1 MASGENY
8 KVTVTLSAND
18 KNLSK
23 TLSQVY
29 GKTDSFLGKL
39 KNSAVFGAFA
49 SVGAKALNTVTSA
62 ISGTISELSTSNV
75 AWKTFEGNM
84 QMLGQSSSEISKTKK
99 ALQQYAT
106 QTIYSASDMSSTY
119 SQLAA
124 VGTKNC
130 LQLVKG
136 FGGLA
141 AAAENPKQA
150 MKTLSQQG
158 TQMAAKP
165 KVAWQD
171 FKLMVEQTP
180 AGIAAVARQMG
191 MSTSELVSA
200 VQDGKVK
207 TEDFFDAV
215 AKVGTNDSFTKLA
228 TQYKSVGQAMDG
240 LQETLANKLNPAF
253 DKLSQ
258 IGIDAI
264 SGIIDKL
271 DGFDASILTKG
282 IDKAVNT
289 IKKFAKAFESTGAI
303 KAFKNALSDVKDAV
317 ENVLSAFKNTGLV
330 EKFGQVFGNIVK
342 FVSQAIS
349 AVSKFIGKLN
359 GAQLSGIVGSVLGVV
374 GGFKAFEAIKEI
386 NPFGIFK
393 ANAEEGLEG
402 TVKTARKSKSKLAQV
417 IRSVGLSVKDIGLG
431 IKSAFQGIGQALSG
445 TFKNLAQMLKVAN
458 PVNILALGGALF
470 MVAAGIALI
479 GQTGNGLS
487 VIAESLGKAFSAVIA
502 TTIDAITQ
510 AMVTLAPVLPTI
522 CAGFAQLS
530 PLVTAFGDAISQ
542 VIEAVGNAVSQIASV
557 LPPLIESI
565 GNAISGIAT
574 AIAPIVETLSTAFTN
589 VVQIVANAIV
599 QIVQALAP
607 YAPAIEEIVQATSE
621 AIQSICDA
629 FSNLVQNIAPII
641 ESVKD
646 LVQQLGDSISQVF
659 QSMSDVITSFG
670 NAVSGILDSVAGV
683 IDSIGTAALN
693 AGNGFKQL
701 ANGIKTITNL
711 NLLDMAASLA
721 AVATG
726 VGAIATA
733 SSGLGDAGSQIMNL
747 AIGLGMIVG
756 YVDSLNA
763 VASIM
768 PTVIGSFNNIGSIA
782 GPLATAGVAMSQFAS
797 SATAML
803 GASTLASASLA
814 MLTAITSS
822 VGSSFSSLSSV
833 VQSTANAIGTSLT
846 AAVAKG
852 VVAGQQL
859 GNNFKNGL
867 QSGLTQSVS
876 IARSMSSNIISALR
890 SASSGA
896 YNCGVMIGNGLANG
910 MASTLGRVSAIA
922 SRLAQEAEKA
932 TRAAAKVKSPS
943 RVFMKI
949 GHYIGEGFAIGIEST
964 ARQVQKASEAIVS
977 IPSAQ
982 SLSSMGLSVNGIS
995 DVGTSTFDYNTNNQ
1009 YEFVSKIQIDG
1020 RELARTTN
1028 KYYEDELSKS
1038 AKFKNKLVGVR

>member
-8 KVTVTLSAND
+8 KVNVTLSAND

-23 TLSQVY
+23 TLSSVTKQS
-29 GKTDSFLGKL
+29 DSFLSKL

-49 SVGAKALNTVTSA
+49 SVGASAMHTVTSA
-62 ISGTISELSTSNV
+62 ISGTISELSASNV

-84 QMLGQSSSEISKTKK
+84 QMLGQSSSEINKTKK

-106 QTIYSASDMSSTY
+106 QTIYSASDMSQTY
-119 SQLAA
+119 SQFAA

-141 AAAENPKQA
+141 SAAENPQQA

-165 KVAWQD
+165 MVAWQD
-171 FKLMVEQTP
+171 FKLMLEQTP
-180 AGIAAVARQMG
+180 AGIAAVAREMG

-200 VQDGKVK
+200 VQSGTVK
-207 TEDFFDAV
+207 TEDFFNAV
-215 AKVGTNDSFTKLA
+215 EKAGNSKAFTKMA
-228 TQYKSVGQAMDG
+228 TEYKSVGQAMDG
-240 LQETLANKLNPAF
+240 LQETLANKLMPAY

-258 IGIDAI
+258 IGIKAL
-264 SGIIDKL
+264 SAIIDGL
-271 DGFDASILTKG
+271 DGFDANILTNG
-282 IDKAVNT
+282 IDKVIDT
-289 IKKFAKAFESTGAI
+289 FKRFGKAFENTGAI
-303 KAFKNALSDVKDAV
+303 KAFKQALSDVGGAIKNVMSQLKD
-317 ENVLSAFKNTGLV
+317 SGLI
-330 EKFGQVFGNIVK
+330 EKFGQAFGQVVK

-479 GQTGNGLS
+479 GESGNGLS
-487 VIAESLGKAFSAVIA
+487 SIAESLGKAFSEVIA
-502 TTIDAITQ
+502 TTIDAVTQ
-510 AMVTLAPVLPTI
+510 ALIALAPVLPTI
-522 CAGFAQLS
+522 CDAFAQLS
-530 PLVTAFGDAISQ
+530 PLVEAFGDAFGT
-542 VIEAVGNAVSQIASV
+542 VIESVGNAIANIV
-557 LPPLIESI
+557 NAIGPVIES
-565 GNAISGIAT
+565 
-574 AIAPIVETLSTAFTN
+574 
-589 VVQIVANAIV
+589 VVQIIANAIV
-599 QIVQALAP
+599 QIVQAIAP
-607 YAPAIEEIVQATSE
+607 FAPAIADMVQAISD

-629 FSNLVQNIAPII
+629 FIALVQNIQPIV

-659 QSMSDVITSFG
+659 ESASDVITSFG
-670 NAVSGILDSVAGV
+670 DAVSGILDSLAGV
-683 IDSIGTAALN
+683 IDSIGQSALN
-693 AGNGFKQL
+693 AGKGFKEL
-701 ANGIKTITNL
+701 AKGIQIITGL
-711 NLLDMAASLA
+711 NLLDMAASLG

-733 SSGLGDAGSQIMNL
+733 SSGIGDAGTQIMNL
-747 AIGLGMIVG
+747 AIGLGLLVG
-756 YVDSLNA
+756 YTDSLSGL
-763 VASIM
+763 ASVM
-768 PTVIGSFNNIGSIA
+768 PSVISSFSGIESIS
-782 GPLATAGVAMSQFAS
+782 GPLASASGAMVQFAS
-797 SATAML
+797 SASGL
-803 GASTLASASLA
+803 
-814 MLTAITSS
+814 
-822 VGSSFSSLSSV
+822 VGSTTVASSALIALGV
-833 VQSTANAIGTSLT
+833 ALTQVAIQGGQAGT
-846 AAVAKG
+846 
-852 VVAGQQL
+852 QL
-859 GNNFKNGL
+859 GTKFKTGL

-876 IARSMSSNIISALR
+876 VARSMSRSITSALK

-896 YNCGVMIGNGLANG
+896 YTVGQMIGNGLANG

-922 SRLAQEAEKA
+922 TRLAQEAEKA
-932 TRAAAKVKSPS
+932 TRAAAKVHSPS
-943 RVFMKI
+943 RVFMAI
-949 GHYIGEGFAIGIEST
+949 GNYIGEGFAIGIEQT
-964 ARQVQKASEAIVS
+964 ARMVRKATESIVS
-977 IPSAQ
+977 IPNAQ
-982 SLSSMGLSVNGIS
+982 SFDGYGFRMDGVSNVN
-995 DVGTSTFDYNTNNQ
+995 STTYDFNSNQ
-1009 YEFVSKIQIDG
+1009 SFTFNSTLTLDG
-1020 RELARTTN
+1020 RTLAKASNRYTEEELN
-1028 KYYEDELSKS
+1028 KS
-1038 AKFKNKLVGVR
+1038 AKFKDRLAGVV

>member
-1 MASGENY
+1 MMASGENY
-8 KVTVTLSAND
+8 KVNVTLSAND

-23 TLSQVY
+23 TLSSVTKQS
-29 GKTDSFLGKL
+29 DSFLSKL

-49 SVGAKALNTVTSA
+49 SVGASAMRTVTSA
-62 ISGTISELSTSNV
+62 ISGTISELSSSNV

-84 QMLGQSSSEISKTKK
+84 QMLGQSSGEINKTKK

-106 QTIYSASDMSSTY
+106 QTIYSASDMSQTY

-141 AAAENPKQA
+141 SAAENPQQA

-165 KVAWQD
+165 MVAWQD
-171 FKLMVEQTP
+171 FKLMLEQTP
-180 AGIAAVARQMG
+180 AGIAAVAREMG

-200 VQDGKVK
+200 VQSGTVK
-207 TEDFFDAV
+207 TEDFFNAV
-215 AKVGTNDSFTKLA
+215 EKAGNSKAFTKMA
-228 TQYKSVGQAMDG
+228 TEYKSVGQAMDG
-240 LQETLANKLNPAF
+240 LQETLANKLMPAY

-258 IGIDAI
+258 IGIKAL
-264 SGIIDKL
+264 SSIIDGL
-271 DGFDASILTKG
+271 DGFDANILTNG
-282 IDKAVNT
+282 IDKVIDT
-289 IKKFAKAFESTGAI
+289 FKRFGKAFANTGAI
-303 KAFKNALSDVKDAV
+303 KAFKQALSDVGDAIK
-317 ENVLSAFKNTGLV
+317 NVMSQLKGSGMI
-330 EKFGQVFGNIVK
+330 EKFGQAFGQVVK

-479 GQTGNGLS
+479 GESGNGLS
-487 VIAESLGKAFSAVIA
+487 SIAESLGKAFSEVIA
-502 TTIDAITQ
+502 TTIDAVTQ
-510 AMVTLAPVLPTI
+510 ALIALAPVLPTI
-522 CAGFAQLS
+522 CDAFAQLS
-530 PLVTAFGDAISQ
+530 PLVEAFGDAFGT
-542 VIEAVGNAVSQIASV
+542 VIESVGNAIANIV
-557 LPPLIESI
+557 NAIGPVIES
-565 GNAISGIAT
+565 
-574 AIAPIVETLSTAFTN
+574 
-589 VVQIVANAIV
+589 VVQIIANAIV
-599 QIVQALAP
+599 QIVQAIAP
-607 YAPAIEEIVQATSE
+607 FAPVIADMVQAISD

-629 FSNLVQNIAPII
+629 FIALVQNIQPIV

-659 QSMSDVITSFG
+659 DSASDVITSFG
-670 NAVSGILDSVAGV
+670 DAVSGILDSIAGV
-683 IDSIGTAALN
+683 IDSIGQSALN
-693 AGNGFKQL
+693 AGKGFKEL
-701 ANGIKTITNL
+701 AKGIQIITSL
-711 NLLDMAASLA
+711 NLLDMAASLG

-733 SSGLGDAGSQIMNL
+733 SSGIGDAGTQIMNL
-747 AIGLGMIVG
+747 AIGLGLMVG
-756 YVDSLNA
+756 YTDSLSGL
-763 VASIM
+763 ASVM
-768 PTVIGSFNNIGSIA
+768 PNVINSFSGIESIS
-782 GPLATAGVAMSQFAS
+782 GPLASASGAMIQFAS
-797 SATAML
+797 SASGL
-803 GASTLASASLA
+803 
-814 MLTAITSS
+814 
-822 VGSSFSSLSSV
+822 VGSTTVASSALIALGV
-833 VQSTANAIGTSLT
+833 ALTQVAIKGGQAGT
-846 AAVAKG
+846 
-852 VVAGQQL
+852 QL
-859 GNNFKNGL
+859 GTKFKTGL

-876 IARSMSSNIISALR
+876 VARSMSKSITSALK

-896 YNCGVMIGNGLANG
+896 YSVGQMIGNGLANG

-922 SRLAQEAEKA
+922 TRLAQEAEKA
-932 TRAAAKVKSPS
+932 TRAAAKVHSPS
-943 RVFMKI
+943 RVFMLI
-949 GHYIGEGFAIGIEST
+949 GNYIGKGFAIGIEQT
-964 ARQVQKASEAIVS
+964 ERMVRKATESIVS
-977 IPSAQ
+977 IPNAQ
-982 SLSSMGLSVNGIS
+982 ALDGYGFRMDGVSNVN
-995 DVGTSTFDYNTNNQ
+995 STTYDFNSNQ
-1009 YEFVSKIQIDG
+1009 NFTFNSTLTLDG
-1020 RELARTTN
+1020 RTLAKASNRYTEEELN
-1028 KYYEDELSKS
+1028 KS
-1038 AKFKNKLVGVR
+1038 AKFKERLAGVV